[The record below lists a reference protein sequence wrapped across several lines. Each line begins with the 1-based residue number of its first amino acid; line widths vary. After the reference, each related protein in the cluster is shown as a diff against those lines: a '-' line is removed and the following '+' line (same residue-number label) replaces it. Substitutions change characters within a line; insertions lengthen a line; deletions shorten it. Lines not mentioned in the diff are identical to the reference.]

1 MGQMLKLPVF
11 DQPQDPAA
19 PDPAWAEGHAA
30 GRAEAEAE
38 SAARLAEET
47 ARAVEL
53 LSDLAL
59 NRADVERALLSA
71 LSPLFQAITATLLP
85 DIADRALGPILTE
98 LLTDAAQRDM
108 AAPPILRA
116 APETAAALSVLSL
129 PEDLLGGIQSDPT
142 LAAGSIVLDLGGQ
155 ETCLDLD
162 GARAAIADA
171 LATFTSAP
179 ERTPAHG

>member
-1 MGQMLKLPVF
+1 MGQMLKLPMF
-11 DQPQDPAA
+11 DEPQDAPA
-19 PDPAWAEGHAA
+19 PDPAWAQGHAA
-30 GRAEAEAE
+30 GRAEAEAD
-38 SAARLAEET
+38 STARLAEET

-59 NRADVERALLSA
+59 QRADIERALLTA
-71 LSPLFQAITATLLP
+71 LAPLFDAITGALLP
-85 DIADRALGPILTE
+85 DIAGRALGPVLTE
-98 LLTDAAQRDM
+98 MLFDAAQRDI

-129 PEDLLGGIQSDPT
+129 PEHLLGGIQSDPT
-142 LAAGSIVLDLGGQ
+142 LTDGTIVLDLGGQ

-162 GARAAIADA
+162 GARAAIAEA
-171 LATFTSAP
+171 LATFTTAP